1 MMMMTNLALLPILI
15 PFVAAIL
22 LLILPHK
29 IKYQRPAALSFSF
42 ILLAASLFSCYKVI
56 TEGTLV
62 VTMGNWPVP
71 FGISLVADMLAML
84 LVVTTTLILPII
96 ILYSIRTISVPREE
110 GLYYPLIFFMITGVN
125 GSFLTG
131 DIFNLFVFFEVML
144 MSSYGILVLGG
155 TRVQLQ
161 GILKYLVFNVI
172 ASAFF
177 IVSVAMLYGI
187 VGTLNMADIA
197 NKLAQVQGDTDAGLI
212 SVIAIF
218 FLFVFGSKAGIF
230 PLFVWL
236 PSSYVSA
243 PMPILALFGGL
254 LTKVGVYAILRT
266 FSLFFSSSPGIEWDF
281 LRWSA
286 YLTIIIGVV
295 GAMSYRNM
303 KNIIIYNILI
313 AIGVILVGFTSLTA
327 AGMTG
332 SIYYLIH
339 DMLIKVALFMIIG
352 VILFIT
358 GTPDIR
364 DFSGLIARYPGLTLT
379 FFIAMLGLA
388 GIPPFSGFVGK
399 LYIVKGVFES
409 GDIVGGILIL
419 VSSLFVLLSL
429 LRIFILGFWGKE
441 RGPRHYVFGYRQM
454 MMPTVIL
461 VSITVIF
468 GIGIQFVT
476 PYVLEASN
484 SLIDPLVYIT
494 AVLGGH

>member
-1 MMMMTNLALLPILI
+1 MMMMTNFALLPILI
-15 PFVAAIL
+15 PFVAAIC

-29 IKYQRPAALSFSF
+29 IKYQRPAAIIWSLV
-42 ILLAASLFSCYKVI
+42 LLAFTIFTFTKVI
-56 TEGTLV
+56 KEGTLV
-62 VTMGNWPVP
+62 VTMGDWPVP
-71 FGISLVADMLAML
+71 FGISIVADMLAIL
-84 LVVTTTLILPII
+84 LVLTTTVILPFI
-96 ILYSIRTISVPREE
+96 ILYSIKTISVPREE
-110 GLYYPLIFFMITGVN
+110 GLYYSLVFFMITGVN

-144 MSSYGILVLGG
+144 MASYGIIVLGG

-161 GILKYLVFNVI
+161 GIVKYLVFNVI

-177 IVSVAMLYGI
+177 IVSVAMLYGV
-187 VGTLNMADIA
+187 VGTLNMADIGQ
-197 NKLAQVQGDTDAGLI
+197 KLSEVQGQADAGLI

-254 LTKVGVYAILRT
+254 LTKVGLYAIMRT
-266 FSLFFSSSPGIEWDF
+266 FSLFFSAEPGIEWSF

-286 YLTIIIGVV
+286 YLTIIIGVI

-303 KNIIIYNILI
+303 KNIVIYNILI
-313 AIGVILVGFTSLTA
+313 AIGVILVGFSSHTLD
-327 AGMTG
+327 GMTG
-332 SIYYLIH
+332 SVFYTIH

-364 DFSGLIARYPGLTLT
+364 GFSGLILRYPGLTFI

-388 GIPPFSGFVGK
+388 GIPPFSGFIGK
-399 LYIVKGVFES
+399 LYLLKGVFQS
-409 GDIVGGILIL
+409 GDIVGGLLILI
-419 VSSLFVLLSL
+419 SSLFVLLSL

-441 RGPRHYVFGYRQM
+441 RGPRHMVYGYRQM
-454 MMPTVIL
+454 MFPTIL
-461 VSITVIF
+461 LVCLTVAF

-476 PYVLEASN
+476 PYVQIAAD
-484 SLIDPLVYIT
+484 SLANPMIYIQS
-494 AVLGGH
+494 VLGGN